1 MLLQKASSQT
11 IPVGVLTFQSTF
23 MSDLGPIFAGL
34 SLATVPV
41 MVVYFV
47 FNKTISRGVSMGG
60 TFR

>member
-1 MLLQKASSQT
+1 
-11 IPVGVLTFQSTF
+11 

-41 MVVYFV
+41 LVVYFV